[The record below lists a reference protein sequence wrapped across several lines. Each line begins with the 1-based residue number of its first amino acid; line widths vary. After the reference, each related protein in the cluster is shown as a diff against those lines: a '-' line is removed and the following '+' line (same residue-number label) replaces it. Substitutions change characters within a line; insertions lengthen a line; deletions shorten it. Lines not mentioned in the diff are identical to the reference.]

1 VSERG
6 RGRQSGGQGGERER
20 EREGGREPTRDIV
33 FIFNNTI
40 KTHLNFLYLCY
51 PLPSLHHPCPPY
63 LGFGGGRGRG

>member
-1 VSERG
+1 VRE
-6 RGRQSGGQGGERER
+6 GGGDKVGGGEERER
-20 EREGGREPTRDIV
+20 EGEGGREPTRDIV

-51 PLPSLHHPCPPY
+51 PLPSLHHPSPPC